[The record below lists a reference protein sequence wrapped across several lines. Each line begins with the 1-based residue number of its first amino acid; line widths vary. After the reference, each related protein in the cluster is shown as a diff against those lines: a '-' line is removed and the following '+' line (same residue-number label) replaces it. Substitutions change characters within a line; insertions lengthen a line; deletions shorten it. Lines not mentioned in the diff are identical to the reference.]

1 MVIYEKHDNIS
12 SFSVPNF
19 IDSENIHLR
28 KMYRTKYFVNGHSGF
43 TLLVWPSNEN
53 FNEVNFY

>member
-1 MVIYEKHDNIS
+1 MIYEKHDNIS

-43 TLLVWPSNEN
+43 TLLV
-53 FNEVNFY
+53 